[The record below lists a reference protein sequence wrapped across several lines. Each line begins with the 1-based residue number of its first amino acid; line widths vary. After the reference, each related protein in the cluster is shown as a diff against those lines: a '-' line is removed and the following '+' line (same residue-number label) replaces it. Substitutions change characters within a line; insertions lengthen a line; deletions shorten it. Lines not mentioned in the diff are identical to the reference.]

1 MLFLFSH
8 QFVTWSSRARNLLS
22 SRTIHLAQPQQKP
35 NDDEA
40 FFPFEKTNK
49 QTEQNHLRNVC
60 NTCNLREK
68 HSQWGEISFQFPNA
82 NESSMSENHNAQ
94 HIFHKRFDSFFAFC
108 ICDLNKC
115 RDLIEITSFQLNRN
129 SCGLHEMRRI
139 CRYSKWKCNWKC
151 STSSNGLCFL
161 SCKWIGVN
169 ICYTHL

>member
-1 MLFLFSH
+1 MKWNNSPNRKTLNFKHIFSFPFFSHWLWTNKHKIFTVKSEIFQFFTLCFFSH

-94 HIFHKRFDSFFAFC
+94 HIFHKRFDSFFSPFVC
-108 ICDLNKC
+108 VI
-115 RDLIEITSFQLNRN
+115 
-129 SCGLHEMRRI
+129 
-139 CRYSKWKCNWKC
+139 
-151 STSSNGLCFL
+151 
-161 SCKWIGVN
+161 
-169 ICYTHL
+169 